1 MVARYNTEP
10 DFALA
15 FSQSTETMSPGAKAK
30 VTLDIARLGRY
41 TGSVT
46 VTAPDTSALD
56 IRVVPDSVTT
66 TADSVKFK
74 IKVRGDTPPG
84 SHPLVFAAQSE
95 AGQAHSVTLTLVVQ

>member
-1 MVARYNTEP
+1 VLARYNTEP
-10 DFALA
+10 DFALE
-15 FSQSTETMSPGAKAK
+15 FSSSTENMAPGARAK
-30 VTLDIARLGRY
+30 VVLNIARLGGY
-41 TGSVT
+41 IGNVT

-56 IRVVPDSVTT
+56 IRIIPDSVTT